1 VNQAGHGD
9 EAASDITAQDIEAR
23 LRDALRDALKTRD
36 VVAAFALRSA
46 LGAIANA
53 GAVPADP
60 AGGPT
65 GPLSTAP
72 PAGGAYVAKAAAGAG
87 ATEVGRRQLGP
98 ADLREIVGAEISERE
113 ITAGQY
119 EGAGHADRAERLRR
133 EAQILRAVLES

>member
-1 VNQAGHGD
+1 MNHAGHGD

-46 LGAIANA
+46 LGAIGNA
-53 GAVPADP
+53 GAVPE
-60 AGGPT
+60 GSG
-65 GPLSTAP
+65 
-72 PAGGAYVAKAAAGAG
+72 G
-87 ATEVGRRQLGP
+87 ATEVARRQLSP
-98 ADLREIVGAEISERE
+98 ADVREIVGAEISERE

-119 EGAGHADRAERLRR
+119 EGAGHTDRAERLRH